1 VSIVLDCRD
10 AGTDVV
16 LEDDID
22 EFELNWGSGGFN
34 AFAALTIGGFISSE
48 NSGRR

>member
-1 VSIVLDCRD
+1 VSTDCRD
-10 AGTDVV
+10 VGTAVV

-22 EFELNWGSGGFN
+22 EFEFSWGSGVFN
-34 AFAALTIGGFISSE
+34 AFAALTIEGFLSSE